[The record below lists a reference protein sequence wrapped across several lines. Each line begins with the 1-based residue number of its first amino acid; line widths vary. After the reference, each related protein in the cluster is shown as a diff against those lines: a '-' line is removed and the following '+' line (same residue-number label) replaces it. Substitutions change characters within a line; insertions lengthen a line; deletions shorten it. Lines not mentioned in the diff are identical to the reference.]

1 MLGVKDGTEFGEFSQ
16 AELDLLTELRG
27 FLYFNVDA
35 WKDDLRSQPH
45 QLAKLVNETE
55 KPLFLTVHHLTEKNQ
70 SQVTS
75 FLKQVA
81 SPHSRIQLAY
91 RTHISHQDDD
101 ETLIE
106 NAGVYCSRN
115 QTARSF
121 APRLPVSVGPVQFDP
136 QAIPLAQTPAMPD

>member
-106 NAGVYCSRN
+106 NAGV
-115 QTARSF
+115 
-121 APRLPVSVGPVQFDP
+121 L
-136 QAIPLAQTPAMPD
+136 LAESDCPKFCA